1 MQTHQTT
8 RHLKKRQWTAPLYI
22 SPASRFWRSVGI
34 AVLVG
39 VCTVA
44 GLLIDDG
51 AAEAQTASNNAAGA
65 TESLPASTLKKLD
78 AQIVL
83 ALKQSRGEPPFDKP
97 TSLQPDIPMRDGDRV
112 LVDLDVTVSEGLLNQ
127 IALIGG
133 KVAPSPDP
141 THIIRAMIPLT
152 QVEALAGRAD
162 VKSIS
167 PAIVTVKN
175 VIIAEPQPQPGS
187 SRTKP

>member
-8 RHLKKRQWTAPLYI
+8 RHLKKHPWTAPLNV
-22 SPASRFWRSVGI
+22 SPAGRRWRSVWT
-34 AVLVG
+34 AVLVA
-39 VCTVA
+39 VCAVA

-51 AAEAQTASNNAAGA
+51 AAEAQTASNSAAGA
-65 TESLPASTLKKLD
+65 TESLPTSTLEKLHP
-78 AQIVL
+78 QIVL

-112 LVDLDVTVSEGLLNQ
+112 LVDLDVTASGALLNQ

-133 KVAPSPDP
+133 KVATSPDS

-175 VIIAEPQPQPGS
+175 VIVAEPQPQTDS
-187 SRTKP
+187 SKTKP

>member
-8 RHLKKRQWTAPLYI
+8 RHLKKREWTAPLYD
-22 SPASRFWRSVGI
+22 SPAGRLWHSVWM

-39 VCTVA
+39 GCTVA
-44 GLLIDDG
+44 GLLIGDG
-51 AAEAQTASNNAAGA
+51 AAEAQTVSNSAAGA
-65 TESLPASTLKKLD
+65 TESLPLSTLRKLHP
-78 AQIVL
+78 QIVL

-97 TSLQPDIPMRDGDRV
+97 TSLQPDIPIRDDERL

-133 KVAPSPDP
+133 KVADSPDS

-152 QVEALAGRAD
+152 QLEALAGRAD
-162 VKSIS
+162 VKSIV

-175 VIIAEPQPQPGS
+175 VIITEPQPQPDTS
-187 SRTKP
+187 KTKP

>member
-1 MQTHQTT
+1 MQTYQST
-8 RHLKKRQWTAPLYI
+8 RHLKKRQWTAPLYV
-22 SPASRFWRSVGI
+22 SPAGRLWRSVWM
-34 AVLVG
+34 AALVG

-51 AAEAQTASNNAAGA
+51 AAEAQTASNSAAGA

-78 AQIVL
+78 PQIVL
-83 ALKQSRGEPPFDKP
+83 ALKQSRAEPPFDKP

-112 LVDLDVTVSEGLLNQ
+112 LVDLDVTVSQGLLNQ

-133 KVAPSPDP
+133 KVASSPDS
-141 THIIRAMIPLT
+141 THIIRAMIPLA

-167 PAIVTVKN
+167 PAIVTVKSG
-175 VIIAEPQPQPGS
+175 I
-187 SRTKP
+187 KPVDQRKN

>member
-8 RHLKKRQWTAPLYI
+8 RHLKKRQWTEPLHV
-22 SPASRFWRSVGI
+22 SPAGRLCRSVWM
-34 AVLVG
+34 AALVA

-51 AAEAQTASNNAAGA
+51 AAKAQTASNSAVDA
-65 TESLPASTLKKLD
+65 TESLPPSTLKKLGP
-78 AQIVL
+78 QIVL

-97 TSLQPDIPMRDGDRV
+97 TSLRPDIPMRDGDRV
-112 LVDLDVTVSEGLLNQ
+112 LVDLEVTVSEGLMNQ
-127 IALIGG
+127 IALLGG
-133 KVAPSPDP
+133 KVASSPDP

-167 PAIVTVKN
+167 PAIVTVKSG
-175 VIIAEPQPQPGS
+175 I
-187 SRTKP
+187 KPVDQRKN

>member
-1 MQTHQTT
+1 MQTHQIT
-8 RHLKKRQWTAPLYI
+8 RHLKKRQWTAPLYV
-22 SPASRFWRSVGI
+22 SPAGRLWRPVWMAG
-34 AVLVG
+34 LVG
-39 VCTVA
+39 VWAVA

-51 AAEAQTASNNAAGA
+51 AAEAQTASNSAAGA
-65 TESLPASTLKKLD
+65 TESLPTSTLKKLHP
-78 AQIVL
+78 QIVL

-112 LVDLDVTVSEGLLNQ
+112 LVDLDVTASEDLLNQ

-133 KVAPSPDP
+133 KVANSPDP

-162 VKSIS
+162 VKSIV

-175 VIIAEPQPQPGS
+175 VIRPVDQ
-187 SRTKP
+187 RKN

>member
-8 RHLKKRQWTAPLYI
+8 RHLKKHQWTAPLYVL
-22 SPASRFWRSVGI
+22 PAGRLWRSVWM
-34 AVLVG
+34 AALVG
-39 VCTVA
+39 VSTVA
-44 GLLIDDG
+44 GLLIDNG
-51 AAEAQTASNNAAGA
+51 AAVAQTVSNSAAGA
-65 TESLPASTLKKLD
+65 TESLPTSTLKKLD
-78 AQIVL
+78 PQIVL

-97 TSLQPDIPMRDGDRV
+97 TSLQPDIPMRAGDRL

-127 IALIGG
+127 IALSGG
-133 KVAPSPDP
+133 KVANSPDP

-167 PAIVTVKN
+167 PAIVTVKS
-175 VIIAEPQPQPGS
+175 VIIAEPQPQPDGS
-187 SRTKP
+187 KTKP